1 MARYSRR
8 RARTRRAYRKKSRKT
23 RRRTRVPKRFRSKS
37 SLNMHTFV
45 RSCEANLSNFQA
57 NPDSAIAPCVSS
69 DGTIIGTPTSIGISS
84 PYGTSGGFATN
95 MTFQLNSTAGYTD
108 FSTLYDQ
115 YKIQKV
121 KIYFEYSG
129 TSGGDV
135 RSDGNPMPKLVVF
148 PDYDDGVYPS
158 FGELMQREAVT
169 RRVTLDRPRVFT
181 HYPKLKN
188 YIESTPGTSAAAATY
203 KTAWIDVAQDAIKH
217 YGVKLAL
224 LDWPIYNY
232 VPGAT
237 SAQYMARPILRIRVE
252 YYLKFRNVR

>member
-1 MARYSRR
+1 MARFTRR
-8 RARTRRAYRKKSRKT
+8 RARRARTYRKKSRKT
-23 RRRTRVPKRFRSKS
+23 RRRTRGPRRSRTKG

-45 RSCEANLSNFQA
+45 RSCEANISNYQA
-57 NPDSAIAPCVSS
+57 TDSGPIAPCVSS
-69 DGTIIGTPTSIGISS
+69 DATIVGTPTAIGISS
-84 PYGTSGGFATN
+84 PYGTSGGYATN

-121 KIYFEYSG
+121 KIFFEYSG

-135 RSDGNPMPKLVVF
+135 RSDGNPMPKIVAF
-148 PDYDDGVYPS
+148 PDMDDGIYPT
-158 FGELMQREAVT
+158 FTELMQREAVT
-169 RRVTLDRPRVFT
+169 KRMTLDRPRVIT

-188 YIESTPGTSAAAATY
+188 YIESAPGTSAAAATY
-203 KTAWIDVAQDAIKH
+203 KTAWIDVAQDTIKH
-217 YGVKLAL
+217 YGLKFAL
-224 LDWPIYNY
+224 LDWPIYNF

-237 SAQYMARPILRIRVE
+237 SAQYMARPILRVRVE